1 MIGLSQSKDFLTG
14 LAIIMVCFLLGETI
28 ARYSGLPFPGNLL
41 GLVILLAGLIS
52 GVVKLAWVE
61 QTANFFV
68 RNLTLLLIPLPV
80 GVIVEWRLFSRD
92 LLAITVSIVVST
104 FVVMGI
110 TAKLMEVLQGRV
122 SKSANRSN

>member
-1 MIGLSQSKDFLTG
+1 
-14 LAIIMVCFLLGETI
+14 MVCFLLGETI

-41 GLVILLAGLIS
+41 GFVILLAGLIS

-61 QTANFFV
+61 RTANFFV
-68 RNLTLLLIPLPV
+68 QNLTLLLIPLPV
-80 GVIVEWRLFSRD
+80 GLMVEWQLFSQD

-104 FVVMGI
+104 FIVMGI

-122 SKSANRSN
+122 SNRANRSN